1 MELDGEP
8 EEDEPMAESPQAVP
22 GVPRPQLEQPGPP
35 VVRPATVAY
44 GVVLMWLGAVVALV
58 LGVLAALVG
67 SIMMVGIGN
76 PLLGPAAGPPQPPPA
91 YSAWKLAGFW
101 AAEVAV
107 LLPGG
112 LWLWMAR
119 AVSAGRGWAR
129 VLSGAG
135 WCLGFG
141 LIPVLGSEGIPLSW
155 RFEVVGVLEALGL
168 AALVLLFAPAS
179 GRYFRLARPAPR
191 RRPVQLPPRLA
202 GVRWCLALMFLGAG
216 VTLVLGGIAA
226 ARSYVPF
233 TLVPG
238 ALWLWLAFGTAR
250 GRELAWGASA
260 ALGVA
265 AVVTVVIM
273 TVSWVVA
280 RPGLVSGIG
289 VGVLAAAVIGV
300 ATLACLLLPGTTA
313 WRAAAAAARR
323 APAATR

>member
-1 MELDGEP
+1 
-8 EEDEPMAESPQAVP
+8 MAESPQAVP
-22 GVPRPQLEQPGPP
+22 GVPRPQLGQPGPP
-35 VVRPATVAY
+35 VARPATVEY
-44 GVVLMWLGAVVALV
+44 GVALMWLGAVVALV
-58 LGVLAALVG
+58 LGVLAAGSG
-67 SIMMVGIGN
+67 SILMGGIQ
-76 PLLGPAAGPPQPPPA
+76 APPTV
-91 YSAWKLAGFW
+91 YSAWELASFW
-101 AAEVAV
+101 ATEVSL

-141 LIPVLGSEGIPLSW
+141 LIPMLGSGRVTFLA
-155 RFEVVGVLEALGL
+155 VGVMEALGL

-179 GRYFRLARPAPR
+179 NRYFRLARPAPR
-191 RRPVQLPPRLA
+191 RGPVQLPPRPA
-202 GVRWCLALMFLGAG
+202 GVRWFMALMFLGAG

-226 ARSYVPF
+226 ASSYVPF
-233 TLVPG
+233 ALVPG
-238 ALWLWLAFGTAR
+238 ALWLGLAVGTAR

-265 AVVTVVIM
+265 AAVTVVIM
-273 TVSWVVA
+273 TVNWVVA
-280 RPGLVSGIG
+280 RPRLVSGFG
-289 VGVLAAAVIGV
+289 VGMLAAAVIGV